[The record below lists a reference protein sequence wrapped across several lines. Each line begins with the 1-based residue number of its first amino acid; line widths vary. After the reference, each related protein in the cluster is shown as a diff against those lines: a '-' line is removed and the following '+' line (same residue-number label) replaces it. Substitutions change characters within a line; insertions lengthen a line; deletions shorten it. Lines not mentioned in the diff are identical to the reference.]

1 MTSVAPRCF
10 IASWPDAAA
19 RRALAALT
27 RDLYAAN
34 PELQP
39 VAADNLHCTLAFVG
53 ALAVPR
59 AAALARRL
67 RRIVEPPDVRRH
79 DDAPHVWRLD
89 RLGWFAGPR
98 VLWIGGADDAHI
110 AALAQEV
117 RTLLDEAGIA
127 YDRKPFAAHV
137 TLARGLRTPPALPA
151 GVPAFAPILWALA
164 APELAVSERD
174 ASGALCYR
182 RWPAAG
188 PVRKLGR

>member
-1 MTSVAPRCF
+1 MAVRMTAVAPRCF
-10 IASWPDAAA
+10 VALWPDAAA

-27 RDLYAAN
+27 RDLRAAN
-34 PELQP
+34 PDVQP

-137 TLARGLRTPPALPA
+137 TLARGLRESPAR
-151 GVPAFAPILWALA
+151 PAFAPVPWTLA
-164 APELAVSERD
+164 APELAISERD
-174 ASGALCYR
+174 ASGALRYR
-182 RWPAAG
+182 RGSAGGPARS
-188 PVRKLGR
+188 PRE

>member
-1 MTSVAPRCF
+1 MAVRMTAVAPRCF
-10 IASWPDAAA
+10 VALWPDAAA

-27 RDLYAAN
+27 RDLRAAN
-34 PELQP
+34 PDVQP
-39 VAADNLHCTLAFVG
+39 VAADNLHCTLAFIG
-53 ALAVPR
+53 ALAAPR
-59 AAALARRL
+59 AAALAGRL
-67 RRIVEPPDVRRH
+67 RRIVVPPQ
-79 DDAPHVWRLD
+79 VWRLD
-89 RLGWFAGPR
+89 RLDWFAGAR

-117 RTLLDEAGIA
+117 RTVLDEAAIA

-151 GVPAFAPILWALA
+151 GAPAFAPIPWAPG

-174 ASGALCYR
+174 ESGALRYR

-188 PVRKLGR
+188 PVRAPGG